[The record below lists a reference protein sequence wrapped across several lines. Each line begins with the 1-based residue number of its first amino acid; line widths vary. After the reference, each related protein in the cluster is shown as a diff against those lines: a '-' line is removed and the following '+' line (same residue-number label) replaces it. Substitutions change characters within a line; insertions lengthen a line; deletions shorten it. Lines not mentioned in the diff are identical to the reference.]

1 MKASQIPE
9 RLLGLLG
16 ASLALTS
23 CPHEKIGVNL
33 SKQEVQNLKPGQEVV
48 EYNERVTKELGL
60 EDCPNVKLLKY
71 ENGAIVRPGNGN
83 WILACELSK
92 QEKRNQGESI
102 SIPENSDS
110 FFGKTYSDLLMDNF
124 INQAST
130 RDLPDLQSDLTK
142 FLNKDCPSSKF
153 ISPASLYS
161 CPFNNSTGDLQ
172 SNNLNAST
180 LNTNNFLNDHVIND
194 DSTCINPDILTD
206 LHKRCL

>member
-1 MKASQIPE
+1 
-9 RLLGLLG
+9 
-16 ASLALTS
+16 
-23 CPHEKIGVNL
+23 
-33 SKQEVQNLKPGQEVV
+33 
-48 EYNERVTKELGL
+48 
-60 EDCPNVKLLKY
+60 
-71 ENGAIVRPGNGN
+71 
-83 WILACELSK
+83 
-92 QEKRNQGESI
+92 
-102 SIPENSDS
+102 
-110 FFGKTYSDLLMDNF
+110 MDNF